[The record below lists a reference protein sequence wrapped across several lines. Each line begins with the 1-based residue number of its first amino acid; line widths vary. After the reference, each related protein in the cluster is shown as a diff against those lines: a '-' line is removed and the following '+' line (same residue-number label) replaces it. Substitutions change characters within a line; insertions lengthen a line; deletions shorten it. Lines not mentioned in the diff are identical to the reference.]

1 MNKNAKRLIEADHNE
16 RKKLKVNK
24 IDEQKLVNQEVM
36 SAITGMEAAMMIM
49 IETPAEE
56 RLDSFIPTKKK
67 QLK

>member
-16 RKKLKVNK
+16 RKKLKVTK